1 MTDDDNKINQCKSC
15 PWRVD
20 CDPMT
25 DIPNYVPNI
34 HCNLDKT
41 IQSGLGTLFQK
52 ERHIMACHY
61 SKPGEEFPCAGW
73 LHNQI
78 GPGNNLGVRLLVMTG
93 KMSPPVVDGLQY
105 ETFEETLCNTPIP
118 EESAT
123 NTASSTQSLP
133 PGASARTVLTAALMR
148 SRRGSGNSTKRT
160 TSRTKRPRA

>member
-1 MTDDDNKINQCKSC
+1 MGAEKPPVNQCKSC

-20 CDPMT
+20 CVPIR
-25 DIPNYVPNI
+25 DIPNYVPDM

-41 IQSGLGTLFQK
+41 IQSGLGTLFQT

-93 KMSPPVVDGLQY
+93 KMSPPVVDGPQH
-105 ETFEETLCNTPIP
+105 ETFEETLCSRPAAG
-118 EESAT
+118 EAKQ
-123 NTASSTQSLP
+123 ASST
-133 PGASARTVLTAALMR
+133 R
-148 SRRGSGNSTKRT
+148 SRGTTASTRTTRRAASTAGSR
-160 TSRTKRPRA
+160 TSRTKRQRA